1 MATLFES
8 WDLESQHSALIA
20 SEVEVEIVVQ
30 IFGKIKA
37 KLMIPADLDKQA
49 MEALVETNDAVKALV
64 EGKTV
69 KKIVAVPG
77 KLLNIVAI

>member
-1 MATLFES
+1 
-8 WDLESQHSALIA
+8 
-20 SEVEVEIVVQ
+20 
-30 IFGKIKA
+30 
-37 KLMIPADLDKQA
+37 MIPADLDKQA
-49 MEALVETNDAVKALV
+49 MEALVETNDTVKALV